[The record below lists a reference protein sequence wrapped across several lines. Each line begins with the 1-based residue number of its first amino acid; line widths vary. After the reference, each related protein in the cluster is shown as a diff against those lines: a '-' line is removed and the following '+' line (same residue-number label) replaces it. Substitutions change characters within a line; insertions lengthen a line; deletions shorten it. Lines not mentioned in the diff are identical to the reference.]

1 MSCVLSRRIQFRNGT
16 DSELSWNSSFFQK
29 CLLWGNNL
37 WMEVVQKLVAVALV
51 SMVTSADGL
60 QNCLGINLGMAAACA
75 MVQAYARPQVRLY
88 PIKVVCCKRIH
99 ECCFSSLFSCLHSLP
114 LQPSVGSPNFGV
126 RSFSIFLACLMS
138 LFAIILSVYCRP
150 LSCVDN
156 LWSICF
162 PCGCYTALV
171 AEIHCFACTLYSL
184 LESCKCLVFDA
195 GKVVNV
201 TVITNAQDHQ
211 VNLLQSFCFL
221 CLALATLSFHYGW
234 IWSSR
239 AAFALPFVVTAVQGL
254 RPDSPET
261 LALRLWQDTDDTDEF
276 GWKFGEWLNSSS
288 P

>member
-1 MSCVLSRRIQFRNGT
+1 MYTCVFSRRIQFQNGT
-16 DSELSWNSSFFQK
+16 DSELSWNSSTFFQK

-60 QNCLGINLGMAAACA
+60 QNCLGIILGMAAACA
-75 MVQAYARPQVRLY
+75 MVQAYARPQVRL
-88 PIKVVCCKRIH
+88 
-99 ECCFSSLFSCLHSLP
+99 FSNLSRLLQKNPWVLFQFFPFVPSLAATSALS
-114 LQPSVGSPNFGV
+114 G
-126 RSFSIFLACLMS
+126 FSIFSACLVMS

-156 LWSICF
+156 FWFICF

-171 AEIHCFACTLYSL
+171 AEIHRFACTLYSL

-201 TVITNAQDHQ
+201 TVITNAEDHQ

-234 IWSSR
+234 VWSSR
-239 AAFALPFVVTAVQGL
+239 AAFALPFVVVAVQGL

-261 LALRLWQDTDDTDEF
+261 LALRLWQDSDEL

>member
-1 MSCVLSRRIQFRNGT
+1 M
-16 DSELSWNSSFFQK
+16 
-29 CLLWGNNL
+29 
-37 WMEVVQKLVAVALV
+37 VQKLVAVALV

-60 QNCLGINLGMAAACA
+60 QSCFAISLGMAAVCA

-88 PIKVVCCKRIH
+88 PIQVVCCKRIN
-99 ECCFSSLFSCLHSLP
+99 ECCFSFFLSCLHSLP
-114 LQPSVGSPNFGV
+114 LHPSVGSPDFGV
-126 RSFSIFLACLMS
+126 RSFSILLACLVMS
-138 LFAIILSVYCRP
+138 RILFAIILSVYCRP

-156 LWSICF
+156 FWFICL
-162 PCGCYTALV
+162 PLGCFTALL
-171 AEIHCFACTLYSL
+171 AQIHGFTCNSYSL
-184 LESCKCLVFDA
+184 LESCKCLVFHA

-201 TVITNAQDHQ
+201 TAVTIAGDHQ

-234 IWSSR
+234 VWSSR

-261 LALRLWQDTDDTDEF
+261 LALRLWQDTDEF
-276 GWKFGEWLNSSS
+276 GWQFWEWLNSRS